1 MNEEISNDLSCLE
14 NDLDIVVISTGHSF
28 YKSNEFIKILE
39 RKKELFI
46 LDTVGLLS
54 EEDINKLSTIHK
66 IKVLGRGDLWLKK
79 S

>member
-66 IKVLGRGDLWLKK
+66 IKVLGRGDL
-79 S
+79 

>member
-1 MNEEISNDLSCLE
+1 MYFFMILCIHLEEMNEEISNDLSCLE

-46 LDTVGLLS
+46 LDTVTFCQKK
-54 EEDINKLSTIHK
+54 ISTI
-66 IKVLGRGDLWLKK
+66 IYNT
-79 S
+79 